1 MQAASHL
8 SLFDN
13 TIHRSWW
20 STRAS
25 FMCHPDSPEPSD
37 RHEGK
42 CRKTFDTPMSQSR
55 GDWGKKR
62 GDEAKVSPTHPAPND
77 STLRES
83 CLFFLR
89 LHWRISAK
97 SSHRHLSGSS
107 DDLVRLYASAKKK
120 KSGIFSAL
128 FFRPIVGHTEKIS
141 RSGNKKKR
149 EKNWKLQNS
158 TYIEAIGFSPNS
170 AVMASNACFGDALWC
185 Y

>member
-62 GDEAKVSPTHPAPND
+62 GDEAKVSPTHPAPDD

-107 DDLVRLYASAKKK
+107 DDLVRLCASAKKK

-128 FFRPIVGHTEKIS
+128 FFSADS
-141 RSGNKKKR
+141 RTQRKFHAVEIKKR
-149 EKNWKLQNS
+149 ERLKIAKFNLHRS
-158 TYIEAIGFSPNS
+158 HRI
-170 AVMASNACFGDALWC
+170 
-185 Y
+185 